1 MCIHLQEGDF
11 DAIILQTLDTSGSFR
26 HAVGE
31 QGVRAPQ
38 AIEAHTTSTNG
49 RYFMGAIIASA
60 CLYPCAVRL

>member
-38 AIEAHTTSTNG
+38 AIEAHTTST
-49 RYFMGAIIASA
+49 MGDISWA
-60 CLYPCAVRL
+60 RL